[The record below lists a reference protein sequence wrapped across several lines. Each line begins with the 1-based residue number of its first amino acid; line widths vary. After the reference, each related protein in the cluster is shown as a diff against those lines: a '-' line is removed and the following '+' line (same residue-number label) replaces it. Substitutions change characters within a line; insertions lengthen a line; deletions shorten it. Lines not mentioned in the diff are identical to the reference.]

1 MQDDLGSVMGITDS
15 NSNVIDEYMYDEFG
29 EELDNISHIQTI
41 TYTGYQK
48 EAVGDTYFAQ
58 ARQYN
63 PVHGRFMSEDI
74 IKGDRMMPVS
84 LNTYVYCW
92 NRPEVF
98 VDLDGRTACNA
109 GITRVV
115 ETYLDDSTYKL
126 PEEYTLGDAAK
137 NYVYNG
143 DGKIGTSGLALDTA
157 SEGVEHTIK
166 YSTPKVLDS
175 NVGSSFSKLGGKAN
189 VAFAI
194 GGGVVDGYNEIEE
207 SLANGESADEAIIN
221 GTVETGFSI
230 GTSLAAGALGAEFG
244 AAVGT
249 IFPGIGNIIGAVVGF
264 VLGIAFSIVFDYLL
278 NIEIYDGK
286 NIKDLTKDL
295 VKDIWSGYKKQLY
308 EKQVMINNLYGIS
321 CDCPIME
328 EIYE

>member
-1 MQDDLGSVMGITDS
+1 
-15 NSNVIDEYMYDEFG
+15 MYA
-29 EELDNISHIQTI
+29 
-41 TYTGYQK
+41 K
-48 EAVGDTYFAQ
+48 W
-58 ARQYN
+58 
-63 PVHGRFMSEDI
+63 GRFTSEDI
-74 IKGDRMMPVS
+74 IKGDRLMPIS
-84 LNTYVYCW
+84 LNSYVYCY
-92 NRPEVF
+92 NKPEDY
-98 VDLDGRTACNA
+98 VDVDGRTACNA
-109 GITRVV
+109 GVTRVMDS
-115 ETYLDDSTYKL
+115 YLDNPSNHFAF
-126 PEEYTLGDAAK
+126 PEEEYTLGDAAK

-189 VAFAI
+189 VAFAT

-207 SLANGESADEAIIN
+207 SLANGKSADEAIIN

-244 AAVGT
+244 AAAGT